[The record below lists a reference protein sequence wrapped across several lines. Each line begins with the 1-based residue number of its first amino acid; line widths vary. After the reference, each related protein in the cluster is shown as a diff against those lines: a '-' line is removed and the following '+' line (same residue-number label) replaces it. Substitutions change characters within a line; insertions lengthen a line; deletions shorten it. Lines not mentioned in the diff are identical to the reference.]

1 MRKLAV
7 AAAAM
12 LIMLVVT
19 IPVFAHVTPNV
30 ELVKKGEFI
39 RQSLPAATKF
49 LEQRLSLSA
58 SDIALVKQATGW
70 TPSAEEARLYV
81 GRDDQGALLG
91 RVVLLW
97 IPSMHGPAG
106 VAVGFDPAGK
116 ILRVAVTDIGS
127 EPLAWVRPLLD
138 GGGLAV
144 FTGQPADATI
154 DPAKIAPGATGA
166 MSRYY
171 AKVIVQGVARAQAL
185 ERVFLASRS

>member
-7 AAAAM
+7 TAALLLAA
-12 LIMLVVT
+12 L
-19 IPVFAHVTPNV
+19 PVCAHVTPNV
-30 ELVKKGEFI
+30 ELLKKGEFI

-49 LEQRLSLSA
+49 FEQRLALSA
-58 SDIALVKQATGW
+58 ADLAAVKQATGW

-81 GRDDQGALLG
+81 GRDDQGGLIG

-97 IPSMHGPAG
+97 VPSEHGPVG
-106 VAVGFDPAGK
+106 VAAAFDPAGK

-127 EPLAWVRPLLD
+127 EPLAWVRQLLD

-144 FTGQPADATI
+144 FAGLPPDAAP
-154 DPAKIAPGATGA
+154 DPAKLAPQVTGT

-171 AKVIVQGVARAQAL
+171 ARVIADGVARAQAL
-185 ERVFLASRS
+185 ERVVLAPG